1 MSKHPKLVSV
11 KVKNRDINKALKIF
25 KRRVNDSAHL
35 QELRER
41 KYFEK
46 PSLAKRKAKQQACHN
61 NRETTFVRLINI
73 FWDDAPGRWGPTWGD
88 PSPLKPVKFSCGQVV
103 GIIAPDGSL
112 MMLPPIPFC
121 SLLPFWAP

>member
-46 PSLAKRKAKQQACHN
+46 PSLAKRKAKQQAKREQE
-61 NRETTFVRLINI
+61 RETILAKIDDGNTKLQLKMRKKKRKKGKPNNQKKTNEQKGSYKLI
-73 FWDDAPGRWGPTWGD
+73 
-88 PSPLKPVKFSCGQVV
+88 S
-103 GIIAPDGSL
+103 
-112 MMLPPIPFC
+112 
-121 SLLPFWAP
+121 

>member
-46 PSLAKRKAKQQACHN
+46 PSLAKRKAKQQAQ
-61 NRETTFVRLINI
+61 T
-73 FWDDAPGRWGPTWGD
+73 
-88 PSPLKPVKFSCGQVV
+88 
-103 GIIAPDGSL
+103 
-112 MMLPPIPFC
+112 
-121 SLLPFWAP
+121 

>member
-41 KYFEK
+41 QYFIK
-46 PSLAKRKAKQQACHN
+46 PS
-61 NRETTFVRLINI
+61 T
-73 FWDDAPGRWGPTWGD
+73 
-88 PSPLKPVKFSCGQVV
+88 S
-103 GIIAPDGSL
+103 
-112 MMLPPIPFC
+112 
-121 SLLPFWAP
+121 